1 MNIKDVKDLLQVI
14 KDFDLT
20 KFEIAE
26 GDFKLSI
33 ERGQTHVHGA
43 GSGTAQASPVIVS
56 HGMVAPTSVSAAN
69 AAQPVVEDPN
79 VVYIKSPIVGTFYRS
94 PSPERPSFVE
104 VNSKV
109 SPDTVVCIIEAM
121 KVMNE
126 VLAEVKGTIEEI
138 LVESGKPIEY
148 GQPLFKVKLDKN

>member
-14 KDFDLT
+14 KDFDLS

-33 ERGQTHVHGA
+33 ERGQTHVHGTGIA
-43 GSGTAQASPVIVS
+43 PAIPVVVS
-56 HGMVAPTSVSAAN
+56 HGMVTPTSVNAAN
-69 AAQPVVEDPN
+69 ATPPVVEDPN
-79 VVYIKSPIVGTFYRS
+79 VVCIKSPIVGTFYRS

-104 VNSKV
+104 VKSKV

-138 LVESGKPIEY
+138 LVEGGKPIEY
-148 GQPLFKVKLDKN
+148 GQPLFKVRLDKN

>member
-1 MNIKDVKDLLQVI
+1 VNIKDVKDLLQVI
-14 KDFDLT
+14 KDFDLS

-43 GSGTAQASPVIVS
+43 GSAPAVPVVVS
-56 HGMVAPTSVSAAN
+56 HGMVTSASVSAAN
-69 AAQPVVEDPN
+69 AAQSAIVEDPG

-104 VNSKV
+104 VKSKV

-138 LVESGKPIEY
+138 LVEGGKPIEY
-148 GQPLFKVKLDKN
+148 GQPLFKVRVDKN